1 VKDWKDHKSYC
12 LSMKAIRSTLTSPTS
27 LPSTTSDH
35 SELSKR
41 RTIQQ
46 KVYLTEEELLETA
59 LKRQPTML
67 ESKLLWREK
76 RCAICCDREY
86 DVEKRKEGEKG
97 WRVCKGCRVV
107 GYCGK
112 EHEGIGRK
120 GHLEARDA
128 DGRNQVRR
136 ADIMI
141 VTVG

>member
-1 VKDWKDHKSYC
+1 
-12 LSMKAIRSTLTSPTS
+12 
-27 LPSTTSDH
+27 
-35 SELSKR
+35 
-41 RTIQQ
+41 
-46 KVYLTEEELLETA
+46 
-59 LKRQPTML
+59 ML
-67 ESKLLWREK
+67 ESKLLWREN